1 MPETHLTET
10 RFDSFNLDPK
20 ILQGLA
26 DAGFIQCT
34 PIQAET
40 LPIALAGHDVAGQ
53 AQTGTGKTAAFL
65 LALLQRL
72 LTSPN
77 PPTEHGRAHPRAL
90 IVAPTRELAV
100 QIHKD
105 TVLLARH
112 TGFRIGLVFGG
123 TGYQQQRDD
132 LAAGVDILIGTPGR
146 LIDYHK
152 QHVYSLK
159 SIQAVVLDEA
169 DRMFDLGF
177 IKDIRFIL
185 KRMPPPEERLGML
198 FSATLSFRVLE
209 LAYEHMNHP
218 RLVKIETDTVTAD
231 RVRQV
236 CYMTAN
242 EEKIR
247 LLIGLVRTWEDPR
260 VMVFVNTKRQA
271 DVVWG
276 YLQGNGINTAVL
288 SGDVP
293 QKKRL
298 KLLKHFTDGDMPVLV
313 GTDVAA
319 RGLHIPD
326 VTHVVNYDL
335 PEDPEDYVHRIGRT
349 ARAGAAGDA
358 VSFVCEHYAY
368 CLPDVEK
375 FIGAKVPVA
384 PIEPGMLAE
393 VDRRSRL
400 RPDRED
406 REYRTEGRG
415 RGEGSRH
422 GHRDGPE
429 RGHGRRGGHA
439 DHERP
444 RRRPEPL
451 DSAPEA
457 GRPAQAPARTGPGP
471 EQAALTSAP
480 PASAAVGPGNLQA
493 PKSEA
498 AEPAKKKRR
507 RRRRKSTGAES
518 GGADQPQTGVAAA
531 GEAPDL

>member
-10 RFDSFNLDPK
+10 RFDSFELDPR

-26 DAGFIQCT
+26 DAGFTHCT

-40 LPIALAGHDVAGQ
+40 LPIALAGRDVAGQ

-65 LALLQRL
+65 VALLQRL
-72 LTSPN
+72 LTSHTPSK
-77 PPTEHGRAHPRAL
+77 EHGGANPGAL

-105 TVLLARH
+105 TLLLAKH
-112 TGFRIGLVFGG
+112 TGFRVGLVFGG

-146 LIDYHK
+146 LIDYLK
-152 QHVYSLK
+152 QHVFSLK
-159 SIQAVVLDEA
+159 AIQAVVLDEA

-177 IKDIRFIL
+177 IKDIRFL
-185 KRMPPPEERLGML
+185 LRRMPPPEERIGML

-218 RLVKIETDTVTAD
+218 QLVKIETDQVTVD

-242 EEKIR
+242 EEKIP
-247 LLIGLVRTWEDPR
+247 LLIGLVRSWEDPR

-335 PEDPEDYVHRIGRT
+335 PDDAEDYVHRIGRT

-358 VSFVCEHYAY
+358 VSFVCEHYAF
-368 CLPDVEK
+368 CLPDIEK

-384 PIEPGMLAE
+384 PVDSALLAE

-406 REYRTEGRG
+406 REYRSEGRG
-415 RGEGSRH
+415 GH
-422 GHRDGPE
+422 GHRDGSARGPGGPREGHGGRGRSRDRPE
-429 RGHGRRGGHA
+429 RVEAPAAAGGSA
-439 DHERP
+439 PQAAPAP
-444 RRRPEPL
+444 RRQG
-451 DSAPEA
+451 
-457 GRPAQAPARTGPGP
+457 GRA

-480 PASAAVGPGNLQA
+480 ATGHSDEGSAPGPRVAEGDD
-493 PKSEA
+493 A
-498 AEPAKKKRR
+498 ANKKRR
-507 RRRRKSTGAES
+507 RRRRRPA
-518 GGADQPQTGVAAA
+518 GGQSDGPGQNQPSAAA
-531 GEAPDL
+531 ASDSTES